1 MEKAQLFFT
10 GHARV
15 CVQIHPRRQQ
25 RSPDPSDT
33 EKTPG
38 NAVKAFLT
46 AIVAHEMRFEWYLR
60 FGPTMTRRGLQ
71 SRVSAKTPP
80 KFPLFAVHNTGRDQ
94 REEREVRFTANG
106 AAPGWG
112 GSFVDMKTS
121 TPRATGQTRGA
132 LSGALL
138 SPQSC

>member
-1 MEKAQLFFT
+1 MEKTQLFFT

-94 REEREVRFTANG
+94 REEREVKVVQVDSTRGLRYKA
-106 AAPGWG
+106 AAPFKCIRSQRMTAAMG
-112 GSFVDMKTS
+112 
-121 TPRATGQTRGA
+121 R
-132 LSGALL
+132 
-138 SPQSC
+138 